1 MHESQT
7 ANKKPGNM
15 KLYAPFNARTLIGRK
30 LVGISKKREKERIKQ
45 KIENVWI
52 GYSDK
57 VMEIKLIK
65 F

>member
-15 KLYAPFNARTLIGRK
+15 KLYARTLIGRK

>member
-7 ANKKPGNM
+7 ANKKTGNM
-15 KLYAPFNARTLIGRK
+15 KLYARTLIGRK